1 MNKFTMAIAGALLMG
16 FTIFPGCQSQ
26 EKKVEEAKEDVKD
39 AKENV
44 QEAKQDLKEVI
55 KDEKLDAEKA
65 AFEEEWKAFKLET
78 EFSIKKNEGRIDAL
92 KTQMKRAGKKA
103 EASYENAISSLQ
115 TKNNELKEKM
125 NSYRNDHTNWDN
137 NSKTNWETF
146 KREFNDD
153 MTKLGKALKDFTIDN
168 KK

>member
-1 MNKFTMAIAGALLMG
+1 MNKFSMTIVGALLMG

-26 EKKVEEAKEDVKD
+26 EKKIEEAKADVKD

-44 QEAKQDLKEVI
+44 QEAKADLKEVI
-55 KDEKLDAEKA
+55 KDEKIDAEKA

-78 EFSIKKNEGRIDAL
+78 EFSIKTNENRIDAL
-92 KTQMKRAGKKA
+92 KAQMKRAGKKA
-103 EASYENAISSLQ
+103 EASYENAIVALQ
-115 TKNNELKEKM
+115 TKNKELQEKM
-125 NSYRNDHTNWDN
+125 NSYRANHTNWDN